1 MACVAKNLDAC
12 VILWS
17 LGADCSLKNK
27 NGMTALMC
35 AARVQD
41 SNDQH
46 SAVSVSIVKGLLER
60 LEAEDIHCVDV
71 LKRNTALHI
80 AVQSGNKGGV
90 KELVKAPGKSLH
102 VYNMDGYT
110 AYALAQHIKASEEVI
125 QILCEHSEMKL
136 APLDLS
142 EAECVLQSK
151 KKDGKRKSKT
161 KRKQLKNRKD
171 NAQIQKDDPFPYV
184 NHSESVLAAVEKCNQ
199 EPRMPVECQE
209 AIGLIDSGFTDV
221 KDGSDY
227 IYDHVLAAVEKCNQ
241 EPRMPVECQEAIGLI
256 DSGFTDVK
264 DGSDYI
270 YDQLNAFFHYLNPL
284 AQEIAVNVDAFVVSC
299 PRPILP
305 EPDLD
310 RNIEEILSSLSISQI
325 ETLENAHLSAYNALN
340 ERKQLKMRVLE
351 AQRVEEKLA
360 LQKILTIQN

>member
-1 MACVAKNLDAC
+1 MVIHVRVFPLSSSKKISHNCSALMMTCVAKNLDAC

-227 IYDHVLAAVEKCNQ
+227 IYD
-241 EPRMPVECQEAIGLI
+241 
-256 DSGFTDVK
+256 
-264 DGSDYI
+264 
-270 YDQLNAFFHYLNPL
+270 QLNAFFHYLNPL